1 MGNVSSKPSNGSSFS
16 TPASPAAGTSSSALP
31 PTRASFSVESRSPRE
46 KVQQHQRSYSYSARP
61 FVPRSQHSDSGN
73 SSGKSHN
80 EKLALDAAAG
90 KESTATQSAL
100 EEGGKAA
107 FLEKPLP
114 TSPLPSALQSTPDN
128 DSMEGR
134 QAETAFDSNRIC
146 SPSAPTTTA
155 ATPPLSSAQRNCIS
169 PSISTRMVTSLTQQ
183 SIHSQSSLSD
193 KSTKS
198 GSSGTSGSSGSGSG
212 SGSGNGSGSGRT
224 VTTRTTSLAGT
235 TTESLGQLSL
245 QRFPTGESEYKV
257 RPLSRS
263 KAAEESSRPGQG
275 LGQNEQEKSSRAA
288 SMASSSSARSSSG
301 SSGFRFPK
309 PNLFKPLMYSQAN
322 DSKNQQHLYHH
333 HGNSNSA
340 SALSSGHRQQQP
352 QQQSA
357 VDPFANS
364 PFPSILLTIELP
376 QSLLDRYVIDQEAF
390 RHGKGI
396 WGIGRYS
403 WTITVLARANGKK
416 YVIKRVSKALL
427 PPSAYY
433 HYPTTAHQLCT
444 CPACKSSREQ
454 LLLAG
459 QLDQKEMENI
469 QEVLVLQNKGRKK
482 ELPQLPPS
490 SPQQPSRERQ
500 QPTRPLSVHSLSPPV
515 LKDTKEPRKSLNLYN
530 CNNASTPNTQV
541 KIASLSSNST
551 PQDTPVNSRPS
562 TPSSPL
568 RPLFST
574 SPPTVPVNTG
584 KAHNR
589 SSSHSTSKIPPSS
602 NPSAPAPLQPSA
614 TPHFW
619 PNSECDPLVTQ
630 PRAWLS
636 TDVPRPEAGDSPF
649 RPPPMSAGVAA
660 GHKKRPNLQ
669 RHAST
674 PNMSRAVTGLNVL
687 EVDPMRA
694 NQLKQLA
701 RDSRTDWHP
710 RGPKGQRPHTTVSV
724 VPTTTMPRQSMDSAD
739 YAGTENMKK
748 GSANEGRA
756 EPSVT
761 WSEPFVDRERR
772 VSPFDTNEG
781 EFKQMEPEAPSIM
794 TSKPNGGSAVQ
805 PSFVPP
811 PHALPM
817 ELVLLQTYNDSDRLP
832 EHHEWTQDQEYWYY
846 VTKAHG
852 VRRRKL
858 KKVSSWWLDMGSLGS
873 ALLSGSS
880 SSSEPIAT
888 GPIYNMG
895 RGTSGTT
902 SPLLSSPLSSEVV
915 LANHDVNS
923 GESENGNQV
932 DLATKELGSTT
943 TTTGASVSFATF
955 KRQSSPRNSSHM
967 GKYYHVDWDEY
978 TSL

>member
-1 MGNVSSKPSNGSSFS
+1 MGNVSSKPSNGSTSS
-16 TPASPAAGTSSSALP
+16 TPASPAAGASSTALP

-61 FVPRSQHSDSGN
+61 FAPRSQHSDSGN
-73 SSGKSHN
+73 SSGKSQN
-80 EKLALDAAAG
+80 ELALDAPAG
-90 KESTATQSAL
+90 TESTTTQPAL
-100 EEGGKAA
+100 VD
-107 FLEKPLP
+107 KPLP
-114 TSPLPSALQSTPDN
+114 TSPLSPALQSTPDK

-134 QAETAFDSNRIC
+134 QTETTFDSNRNC
-146 SPSAPTTTA
+146 SPSAPTTAA
-155 ATPPLSSAQRNCIS
+155 ATPPLSGVQRSGIS
-169 PSISTRMVTSLTQQ
+169 PSLSTRMVTSLTQQ

-198 GSSGTSGSSGSGSG
+198 GSSGSSGSA

-224 VTTRTTSLAGT
+224 VTMRTASLAGA
-235 TTESLGQLSL
+235 TTESLGQQLSL

-263 KAAEESSRPGQG
+263 KAAEESSKPGQG
-275 LGQNEQEKSSRAA
+275 QGQNDQEKSSRAT

-301 SSGFRFPK
+301 SSGFRFTK
-309 PNLFKPLMYSQAN
+309 PNLFKPLMYSQSN
-322 DSKNQQHLYHH
+322 DSKNQQHLYQH
-333 HGNSNSA
+333 HGSSNSA
-340 SALSSGHRQQQP
+340 AALSSGHRQQQQ

-357 VDPFANS
+357 VDPFGNS
-364 PFPSILLTIELP
+364 PFPSILLSIELP
-376 QSLLDRYVIDQEAF
+376 QSLLDKYVIDQEGF

-396 WGIGRYS
+396 WGIGKYS

-469 QEVLVLQNKGRKK
+469 QEVLVLQSKGRKK
-482 ELPQLPPS
+482 DLPQLPPS
-490 SPQQPSRERQ
+490 SPQQQPRERPQ
-500 QPTRPLSVHSLSPPV
+500 STRPLSATSLSPPL
-515 LKDTKEPRKSLNLYN
+515 LKDTMEPRTSLNLYH
-530 CNNASTPNTQV
+530 CNNASTPNTQNKV
-541 KIASLSSNST
+541 FSLSANST
-551 PQDTPVNSRPS
+551 PNDTPVNSRPS

-574 SPPTVPVNTG
+574 SPSATSANAG
-584 KAHNR
+584 KVHNR
-589 SSSHSTSKIPPSS
+589 SSSHSASKFLSS
-602 NPSAPAPLQPSA
+602 SSSPSAPTPLQPSA
-614 TPHFW
+614 TPLFW
-619 PNSECDPLVTQ
+619 PNKECDTLVTQ
-630 PRAWLS
+630 PRTRLS
-636 TDVPRPEAGDSPF
+636 TDMPRPETNMSPF
-649 RPPPMSAGVAA
+649 RPPPKSAGAAA
-660 GHKKRPNLQ
+660 GHKKRPSLK

-687 EVDPMRA
+687 EDDPTRA
-694 NQLKQLA
+694 NQLKQLSH
-701 RDSRTDWHP
+701 DSRTDWHP
-710 RGPKGQRPHTTVSV
+710 RGNKGQRPHTTL
-724 VPTTTMPRQSMDSAD
+724 SMDPTSTTPLQTMDSLLGVNEKATD
-739 YAGTENMKK
+739 ENMKK
-748 GSANEGRA
+748 GVANGGRM

-761 WSEPFVDRERR
+761 WSEPPADIERR

-781 EFKQMEPEAPSIM
+781 EFQQMEPETPLITMA
-794 TSKPNGGSAVQ
+794 KPNGASTAQ

-817 ELVLLQTYNDSDRLP
+817 ELVLLQTYNDSDHLP

-880 SSSEPIAT
+880 NPSEPIAT

-915 LANHDVNS
+915 LANHNNTN
-923 GESENGNQV
+923 GEHDNGGNV
-932 DLATKELGSTT
+932 EPATKELGSSTT
-943 TTTGASVSFATF
+943 AGTSVSFATF

-967 GKYYHVDWDEY
+967 GKYYHVDWLEY